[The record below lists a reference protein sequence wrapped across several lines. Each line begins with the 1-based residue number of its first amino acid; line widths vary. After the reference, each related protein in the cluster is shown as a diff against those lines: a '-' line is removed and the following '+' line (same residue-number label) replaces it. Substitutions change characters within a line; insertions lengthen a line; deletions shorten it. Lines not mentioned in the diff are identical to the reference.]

1 MKSVEVKM
9 RGRGKAGLALIRQ
22 RLESYPCLDLERA
35 RRYEMRAAKRRKKVI
50 ESNLIED
57 VSAGESQSKFLV
69 LCSQQ
74 VVRPNTEIEKMTR
87 RNTRRISV
95 VILSTVGGNTYTQS
109 PTMRVS
115 ASENRRCRR
124 GEGAAAEQ
132 PDLRLLVR
140 R

>member
-1 MKSVEVKM
+1 M
-9 RGRGKAGLALIRQ
+9 RRSLSLAFPDP
-22 RLESYPCLDLERA
+22 RLEGNSRLDLKRA

-50 ESNLIED
+50 ERNLIED

-74 VVRPNTEIEKMTR
+74 VICPDTEIEKMTR
-87 RNTRRISV
+87 RNSRRVSV
-95 VILSTVGGNTYTQS
+95 VILSTVGGNAYTQS
-109 PTMRVS
+109 PTIRVS
-115 ASENRRCRR
+115 ASENRGCRR
-124 GEGAAAEQ
+124 CEGAAAEQ